1 MTAIDSN
8 PANKN
13 FLSPISFKFMIKKAP
28 HVNFFIQQVTVPRI
42 SLPSVETPNP
52 FVSLP
57 KPGDHI
63 DFDTLSIKFKV
74 DEDLQNYLKTIPLSA
89 PLPKKPTFV
98 DTVSRNTTVSANN
111 SAGPFK
117 VKTDRSYFHTNANT
131 STRRAQYIIKGQ
143 GGTFTKVENN
153 FGYLTFTYN
162 GKTTEGWLPISD
174 VQFS

>member
-28 HVNFFIQQVTVPRI
+28 HVNFFIQQVTVPRM

-74 DEDLQNYLKTIPLSA
+74 DEDLQKYLELYNWIVQMGKPQTFDQYNYIQDKYPLTGEGIYSDIE
-89 PLPKKPTFV
+89 LDILNSK
-98 DTVSRNTTVSANN
+98 RSANYAIVFQDAFPVELGDITFDTTLDDVDYVTA
-111 SAGPFK
+111 SAVFRYK
-117 VKTDRSYFHTNANT
+117 LYTIET
-131 STRRAQYIIKGQ
+131 I
-143 GGTFTKVENN
+143 
-153 FGYLTFTYN
+153 
-162 GKTTEGWLPISD
+162 
-174 VQFS
+174 